1 MRQIGMVLPPP
12 KLWQEFEELT
22 RDTVRFAFNDPGA
35 TNYGNQGAPQ
45 KGVDVYGRENQRG
58 RHIGVQCKR
67 QGKTDALGRML
78 PGGLKKGQL
87 SFEIQNAKSFSP
99 DLEHYIIATTDT
111 RRVAIQDEERELN
124 EAQIKAGSFTFQVWF
139 WDDFL
144 SSLHKYA
151 PLLQWYYDRILQLKG
166 VYSVDHQILYLFHMA
181 LSRPAF
187 STELAKEESGAGL
200 FEALKD
206 TETALNTGQLTD
218 RQTKGLLRAA
228 PGGVGMLS
236 NQGWLDEVSKV
247 VQLVQKARAAYK
259 SARDNAKLIEYP
271 DRVSVLDWNVAQELD
286 RLRGDAIRTL
296 NPVLR
301 DAGLPEVVSSL

>member
-1 MRQIGMVLPPP
+1 
-12 KLWQEFEELT
+12 
-22 RDTVRFAFNDPGA
+22 
-35 TNYGNQGAPQ
+35 
-45 KGVDVYGRENQRG
+45 
-58 RHIGVQCKR
+58 
-67 QGKTDALGRML
+67 ML
-78 PGGLKKGQL
+78 PGGLRKGQL
-87 SFEIQNAKSFSP
+87 SSEIQNARSFSP

-111 RRVAIQDEERELN
+111 RGVAIQDEERKLN

-144 SSLHKYA
+144 SYLHKYA

-187 STELAKEESGAGL
+187 STELANEESGAGL

-218 RQTKGLLRAA
+218 RHTKGLLRAA
-228 PGGVGMLS
+228 PGGVGMLA
-236 NQGWLDEVSKV
+236 NQGWRDEVMKV
-247 VQLVQKARAAYK
+247 VRFIQKARAAYK

-286 RLRGDAIRTL
+286 RLRGDAIRSL